1 MLFSLVFTYHLI
13 QHGSDRVRRTPK
25 HNKIFVPGM
34 TLNTSPFG
42 VGVIYK
48 CWYLTTVSVATTDFA
63 VESITIIGEESNT
76 GSLADSFTLTVGPT
90 PIIVGKI
97 ATVTLTWSVQIS
109 VLSFHFQTCTVTH
122 GATSINIIQVTFC
135 PWFLFCDHLR

>member
-1 MLFSLVFTYHLI
+1 VFTYNLI
-13 QHGSDRVRRTPK
+13 QHGSDRVRTIPK
-25 HNKIFVPGM
+25 HNQISLPGM

-63 VESITIIGEESNT
+63 VEPITINGEKTGT

-90 PIIVGKI
+90 PIILGKI
-97 ATVTLTWSVQIS
+97 ATVTVTWSVQIS

-122 GATSINIIQVTFC
+122 GSTSINIIQVNLYDTGKSKIFK
-135 PWFLFCDHLR
+135 